1 MNPRQRRGVLLIAVA
16 MIGAVGVFVSVANYI
31 AGVQAQVG
39 PLGTVVRLTRD
50 ALPYQPVT
58 DDMVEQVEVP
68 IRWRPRNAL
77 VDGLEWQGRVPTATL
92 PAGTVL
98 QEGLLVD
105 PPELEN
111 GERELAILV
120 DAETGVAG
128 KIGRGSVVDIF
139 ATFPGT
145 DRELAHASIVVE
157 SAEILD
163 VGTPT
168 TAQTTEADGAGGF
181 AEGEVVP
188 VTFALAV
195 DESLRLAYIES
206 FAANV
211 RLALRA
217 PDDAVEP
224 SQRLYQPDGAVT
236 DPSAE
241 PSVAPSVERR
251 QGRERGGTS

>member
-1 MNPRQRRGVLLIAVA
+1 MNPRQRRGLLLIAVA
-16 MIGAVGVFVSVANYI
+16 IVGAIGVFVSVANYV
-31 AGVQAQVG
+31 ADVQAQVG
-39 PLGTVVRLTRD
+39 PLGTVVRLTKEARS
-50 ALPYQPVT
+50 YQPVT
-58 DDMVEQVEVP
+58 DDMIEQVAVP
-68 IRWRPRNAL
+68 ERWRPRNAL
-77 VDGLEWQGRVPTATL
+77 VSSLELEGRVPASTL

-98 QEGLLVD
+98 QEGLLID
-105 PPELEN
+105 PPQLED

-128 KIGRGSVVDIF
+128 KIGRGSIVDIF

-145 DRELAHASIVVE
+145 DQELAHASIVVE

-168 TAQTTEADGAGGF
+168 AAPTQESDGAGGF

-188 VTFALAV
+188 VTFALSV

-206 FAANV
+206 FATNV

-217 PDDAVEP
+217 PDDDAEP
-224 SQRLYQPDGAVT
+224 SQRLYQPDGVGTAS
-236 DPSAE
+236 PAESSAAADDLE
-241 PSVAPSVERR
+241 E
-251 QGRERGGTS
+251 GEGT